1 MKLIVYDDI
10 KNNEEIR
17 AYIEKS
23 DVVLGLMGYT
33 EHAFEHVD
41 KVARTAAYILLE
53 FGYSER
59 EAELSRI
66 AGFMHDIGNIV
77 NRDGHAQS
85 GALIAFNIL
94 TRLRMEPAEIAH
106 VVAAIGNHDEGNG
119 SPVNSISAAL
129 ALADKS
135 DVRRSRVRNQ
145 DFATFDIH
153 DRVNYAVE
161 ESTLSVCVEEKL
173 VSLLLSIDTKISSK
187 MEYFEIFLHRMMMCR
202 KAATFLGA
210 TFELFMNKTK
220 LL

>member
-1 MKLIVYDDI
+1 MKLIAYDDI
-10 KNNEEIR
+10 KSNEEIR
-17 AYIEKS
+17 VYIQKS

-33 EHAFEHVD
+33 EHAFDHVD
-41 KVARTAAYILLE
+41 NVACTAAYILLE
-53 FGYSER
+53 LGYSER
-59 EAELSRI
+59 EAELARI

-94 TRLRMEPAEIAH
+94 TRLGMEPAEIAH

-129 ALADKS
+129 TLADKS
-135 DVRRSRVRNQ
+135 DVRRSRVRNK

-161 ESTLSVCVEEKL
+161 ESKPACSSTFTDIAID
-173 VSLLLSIDTKISSK
+173 SLCNKQ
-187 MEYFEIFLHRMMMCR
+187 FESAIH
-202 KAATFLGA
+202 
-210 TFELFMNKTK
+210 
-220 LL
+220 

>member
-1 MKLIVYDDI
+1 MKLAYHDI
-10 KNNEEIR
+10 KNNEEICT
-17 AYIEKS
+17 YIQKS

-33 EHAFEHVD
+33 EHAFNHVD
-41 KVARTAAYILLE
+41 KVARTAADILLE
-53 FGYSER
+53 FGFSER
-59 EAELSRI
+59 EAELARI

-85 GALIAFNIL
+85 GAIIAFNIL
-94 TRLRMEPAEIAH
+94 TRLRMEPAEIAL

-119 SPVNSISAAL
+119 YPVNSISAAL
-129 ALADKS
+129 TLADKS

-161 ESTLSVCVEEKL
+161 ESRLAVCREEKL

-202 KAATFLGA
+202 KAAIFLGA